1 MTTIALDGRGAERG
15 PGVLIEAAKDVAAE
29 GIGVR
34 VFGDPKQLSELA
46 GVDGVE
52 VIEATQEISN
62 DDEPVAG
69 VRRNPD
75 ASIVRAAADVAE
87 GTSDAVVSAGST
99 GATLTASLLAL
110 RRISG
115 VRRPAL
121 ALQLA
126 APGRTRP
133 PALLLDLGAN
143 AEARPADLAQYAFL
157 GSAFSSAVLGIER
170 PRVALLSIGEEAK
183 KGTPRVIE
191 AHEILA
197 AGKGIDFI
205 GNVEGRDLLGEKA
218 DVIVTD
224 GFTGNVALKTI
235 EGTAK
240 TFSDAI
246 RAAARSGPLASI
258 GGLLLRPSLAGL
270 RETADPDTHGGT
282 IVLGLRKISVVTH
295 GNAGARGVAN
305 SMRLAARAVQS
316 GAIERTAELLESSGV
331 TRAAMASNADSAAGN

>member
-1 MTTIALDGRGAERG
+1 LVA
-15 PGVLIEAAKDVAAE
+15 AAKEVAAE
-29 GIGVR
+29 GIAIR
-34 VFGDPKQLSELA
+34 AFGDLEQLIGLQ

-52 VIEATQEISN
+52 LIEATQEIGN
-62 DDEPVAG
+62 DEEPVAG
-69 VRRNPD
+69 VRRKPD
-75 ASIVRAAADVAE
+75 SSIVRAAADVAE
-87 GTSDAVVSAGST
+87 GNADAIVSAGST
-99 GATLTASLLAL
+99 GATLTASMLAL
-110 RRISG
+110 RRMSG

-143 AEARPADLAQYAFL
+143 ADARPGDLVQFAFL
-157 GSAFSSAVLGIER
+157 GSAFSQAVLGIDN

-191 AHEILA
+191 AHEMLA
-197 AGKGIDFI
+197 ASEGIEFI

-218 DVIVTD
+218 DVVVTD

-240 TFSDAI
+240 TIGEAV
-246 RAAARSGPLASI
+246 RAAARSGPMAML
-258 GGLLLRPSLAGL
+258 GGLLLRPALGSLRKVAN
-270 RETADPDTHGGT
+270 PDTHGGT

-295 GNAGARGVAN
+295 GSAGSDGIAN
-305 SMRLAARAVQS
+305 SIRVAARAVEG
-316 GAIERTAELLESSGV
+316 GAVARTAELLERSGA
-331 TRAAMASNADSAAGN
+331 TRAAMRETADSATAN